1 MVITP
6 NTDVILL
13 KCPLEL
19 DERNQL
25 NFSSKTAQYNYF
37 NSLPKKVVGEDFTYQ
52 RKDGYIRVDELID
65 DIYTY
70 NYVMYRND
78 SYSSKWFYAFIDH
91 MEYVN
96 DKVTNVYI
104 KTDVFQTWQFDLT
117 YKQTFVEREHVNND
131 SIGSNTVPEGLELG
145 EYQIVDLTNV
155 PIYESDNPSFD
166 WWICVCATKLPNNL
180 KTFNN
185 EITDIGGVFNSCHY
199 FAVNSATAGRSLIEA
214 FEADSNVTSEA
225 IINMYMIPRCC
236 VHEIQNP
243 TVLTGG
249 TYDVA
254 IYPVYQTYESGTYWT
269 QQATSLAGGYKP
281 VNNKLYTY
289 PFSYFYATNN
299 TGEDVVYHW
308 EDFPTVNGRKR
319 ASYKKYIVPSTSLSA
334 KIYFTNIKDYG
345 EGSGYGSKPY
355 QYGLNFSKV
364 PVCAWT
370 TDYYT
375 NWLTQNGVNVAT
387 NLTSGV
393 ISGLSSM
400 FSGGNP
406 LQAGAS
412 LISTIGNTV
421 GEVQRASSTPNQS
434 HGNINT
440 GDFVFGYLRNSISF
454 YDMSIRPE
462 MARICDNFFSMFGY
476 KVNRVKVPNVTG
488 RYNWN
493 YVKTIG
499 CYIDADI
506 PQDDLQEIKNMFDN
520 GLTIWHHANTFMN
533 YNQSNPIV

>member
-19 DERNQL
+19 DERNQI

-37 NSLPKKVVGEDFTYQ
+37 NNLPKLVVGDTFTYQ
-52 RKDGYIRVDELID
+52 RKDGYIRVNELVD
-65 DIYTY
+65 NIYQY

-78 SYSSKWFYAFIDH
+78 NYSSKWFYAFIERV
-91 MEYVN
+91 EYVN
-96 DKVTNVYI
+96 DSMSNVYI
-104 KTDVFQTWQFDLT
+104 KTDVFQTWQFDLN
-117 YKQTFVEREHVNND
+117 YKRTFVEREHVNDD
-131 SIGSNTVPEGLELG
+131 SIGANTIPENLELG
-145 EYQIVDLTNV
+145 EYQIIDLTNV
-155 PIYESDNPSFD
+155 PLWEDNTSQS

-180 KTFNN
+180 KSFNN
-185 EITDIGGVFNSCHY
+185 ELTDIGGVFNSCHY
-199 FAVNSATAGRSLIEA
+199 FAVNSPTAARSLIEA

-236 VHEIQNP
+236 VYEIQNP

-254 IYPVYQTYESGTYWT
+254 IYPVLQTYESGTYYT
-269 QQATSLAGGYKP
+269 QQATRLAGGYQP

-319 ASYKKYIVPSTSLSA
+319 ASYKKFIVPSTSLSA
-334 KIYFTNIKDYG
+334 KIYFINIKDYE

-355 QYGLNFSKV
+355 QYGINFSKV

-400 FSGGNP
+400 FGGGNP

-412 LISTIGNTV
+412 LISTVGNTL

-440 GDFVFGYLRNSISF
+440 GDFVYGYLRNSISF

-462 MARICDNFFSMFGY
+462 VAKICDNFFSMFGY

-506 PQDDLQEIKNMFDN
+506 PQEDLQEIKNMFDN
-520 GLTIWHHANTFMN
+520 GLTIWHRTSTFMD
-533 YNQSNPIV
+533 YSQSNPIV